1 MKILEWDRRC
11 TALALQVL
19 LRWGVTEMNGHLSG
33 WNDRLSG
40 WIILEAVMITIT
52 ILQHD
57 RGLYACIVYCMA

>member
-19 LRWGVTEMNGHLSG
+19 LRWGVTEMDGHLSG
-33 WNDRLSG
+33 WNGRLSG

-52 ILQHD
+52 IL
-57 RGLYACIVYCMA
+57 

>member
-19 LRWGVTEMNGHLSG
+19 LRWGVMEMNGHLSG

-52 ILQHD
+52 IL
-57 RGLYACIVYCMA
+57 